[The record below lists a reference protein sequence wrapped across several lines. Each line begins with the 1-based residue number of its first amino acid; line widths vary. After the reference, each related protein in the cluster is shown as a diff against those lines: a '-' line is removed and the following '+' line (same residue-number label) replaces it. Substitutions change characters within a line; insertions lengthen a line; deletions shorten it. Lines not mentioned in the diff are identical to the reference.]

1 VDRLG
6 EEGNGCVTESF
17 EISEKVRSG
26 HTVVS
31 VVGELDVATAPDL
44 RLRLDDAIDR
54 ALQNAVVVDLLAVT
68 FIDSTALGVLIS
80 GLKRSQGAGGELR
93 IVVAE
98 PRILKIFEITG
109 LNDVLSIF
117 PTIEE
122 ATAA

>member
-1 VDRLG
+1 MK
-6 EEGNGCVTESF
+6 ESF
-17 EISEKVRSG
+17 EISEKVHAG
-26 HTVVS
+26 HPVVS

-44 RLRLDDAIDR
+44 RACLDDAIDR
-54 ALQNAVVVDLLAVT
+54 AYQDAVSVDLLGVT

-80 GLKRSQGAGGELR
+80 GMKRSRGAGGELR

-109 LNDVLSIF
+109 LTDVLSIF

>member
-1 VDRLG
+1 VK
-6 EEGNGCVTESF
+6 ESF
-17 EISEKVRSG
+17 EISDEVHAG
-26 HTVVS
+26 YPVVS

-44 RLRLDDAIDR
+44 RARLDDAIDR
-54 ALQNAVVVDLLAVT
+54 ALQKAVLVDLLEVT

-80 GLKRSQGAGGELR
+80 GLKRSRRAGGELR

-109 LNDVLSIF
+109 LTDVFSIF

-122 ATAA
+122 ATAV